1 MICLG
6 IGKDLKKVIMKK
18 WKIKEI
24 ILDQIK
30 KIL

>member
-1 MICLG
+1 
-6 IGKDLKKVIMKK
+6 MKK

-30 KIL
+30 KILWVNTLGLLLHL